1 MTPHVIDDSSANR
14 DCEYAQQTTFYALLR
29 DVFLPQRGDRRCI
42 AMALSCLAAFWAV
55 SVLFVI
61 TPGAD
66 WAYAISAGMRGG
78 RVIPA
83 VLGLLSG
90 HLIAT
95 LIVAAGVGTLVA
107 SLPALMKVL
116 TVAGACYL
124 IWLGIGMLR
133 YPAIPSAGD
142 AADAGNAGRWAL
154 KGLCISGLNPKVFLL
169 FLALLPQFTDPQGA
183 WPLPLQMA
191 ALGMVH
197 VFSCAVVYLIV
208 GLGSRAVLR
217 TRPQAAR
224 RVSQTSG
231 ALMIVTAA
239 LLLTESL

>member
-1 MTPHVIDDSSANR
+1 
-14 DCEYAQQTTFYALLR
+14 
-29 DVFLPQRGDRRCI
+29 
-42 AMALSCLAAFWAV
+42 MALSFFAAFWAV

-66 WAYAISAGMRGG
+66 WAYAISAGIRGG

-83 VLGLLSG
+83 VCGLLSG

-95 LIVAAGVGTLVA
+95 LIVAAGVGAVVA
-107 SLPALMKVL
+107 DLPWLMKGL

-133 YPAIPSAGD
+133 HPAVPT
-142 AADAGNAGRWAL
+142 ADERQLDGNALSWAV

-169 FLALLPQFTDPQGA
+169 FLALLPQFTDSHGT
-183 WPLPLQMA
+183 WPLSLQMA

-197 VFSCAVVYLIV
+197 VVSCAVVYLIV
-208 GLGSRAVLR
+208 GFGSKAVLQ
-217 TRPQAAR
+217 TRPRAAR
-224 RVSQTSG
+224 LVSQISG
-231 ALMIVTAA
+231 ALMIIIAA
-239 LLLTESL
+239 LLLTESFR

>member
-1 MTPHVIDDSSANR
+1 
-14 DCEYAQQTTFYALLR
+14 
-29 DVFLPQRGDRRCI
+29 
-42 AMALSCLAAFWAV
+42 MALSFFAAFWAV

-66 WAYAISAGMRGG
+66 WAYTISAGIRGG

-83 VLGLLSG
+83 VFGLLSG

-107 SLPALMKVL
+107 DQPTLMKGL

-133 YPAIPSAGD
+133 HPAIPTTGEKQVE
-142 AADAGNAGRWAL
+142 GNALRWVV

-169 FLALLPQFTDPQGA
+169 FLALLPQFADPHGT
-183 WPLPLQMA
+183 WPLSLQMA
-191 ALGMVH
+191 ALGLVH
-197 VFSCAVVYLIV
+197 VVSCAVVYLIV
-208 GLGSRAVLR
+208 GFGSKAVLK
-217 TRPQAAR
+217 TRPRAAR
-224 RVSQTSG
+224 IVSQISG
-231 ALMIVTAA
+231 ALMIIIAA
-239 LLLTESL
+239 LLLTESFR